1 MGCFYNLSINSCEF
15 KNKKFKLVNNNS
27 AILFID
33 KKVKGDIPP
42 IKIIAKHSN
51 GFMIDIITG
60 KKYLYEKESNFPIT
74 YKTALELKNS
84 EAIDFIQNISD
95 SDKLKYSDAMKEI
108 EKVNLKRR
116 K

>member
-1 MGCFYNLSINSCEF
+1 MGCFNNLSINSCEF

-42 IKIIAKHSN
+42 IKIIAKRSN

-74 YKTALELKNS
+74 YKQALELSNKDVMDFVTSLS
-84 EAIDFIQNISD
+84 ESD
-95 SDKLKYSDAMKEI
+95 RLKYIAALEKI
-108 EKVNLKRR
+108 EKINLKRR